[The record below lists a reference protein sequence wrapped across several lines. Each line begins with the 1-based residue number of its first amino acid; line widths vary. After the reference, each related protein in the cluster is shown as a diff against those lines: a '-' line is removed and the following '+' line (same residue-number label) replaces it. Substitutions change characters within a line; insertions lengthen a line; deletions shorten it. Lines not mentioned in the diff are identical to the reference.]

1 MCWSHRRFE
10 DFEYQRKPSGIRKNK
25 LFTLNATKISFK
37 CAIANDNGRYLYKG
51 TASKFYY
58 WLENDGTPRLV
69 HSNEDDSWFITKRNA
84 VLMVK

>member
-1 MCWSHRRFE
+1 MP
-10 DFEYQRKPSGIRKNK
+10 Q
-25 LFTLNATKISFK
+25 KISFK

-69 HSNEDDSWFITKRNA
+69 HSNEDDSWFITKRNGGA
-84 VLMVK
+84 YGEVSVKKEHIYVIKRIYHQNKEKL